1 MIELRLP
8 ELIKSGDERTIYDD
22 IYQED
27 GIDHFDSFYWW
38 LLSLM
43 KPQPGTRLLDI
54 SCGQGKLVRF
64 ARAKKIHAFGADFSE
79 PALRIAQ
86 QRSRRSDYVVADAQ
100 ALAIAPDQFDY
111 VANIGSIE
119 HYQDPAQG
127 IREIARV
134 LKPTGTACILLPNT
148 YSLLGNVK
156 HAAQTGDVY
165 QGFQPIERYHT
176 LNGWKRLLEENGL
189 VPFEVIKFE
198 MVRPRTVRDLAW
210 YLARPPKVAHY
221 LLMHVIPLA
230 LANCFVYLCRPRKTA
245 LG

>member
-8 ELIKSGDERTIYDD
+8 ELINTGDERTIYDG

-43 KPQPGTRLLDI
+43 NPQPGQSLLDI

-64 ARAKKIHAFGADFSE
+64 ARTKHVHAFGVDFSA
-79 PALRIAQ
+79 PALHTAQ
-86 QRSRRSDYVVADAQ
+86 QRSRSSTYAVTDAQ
-100 ALAIAPDQFDY
+100 ALAIASSHFDF

-119 HYQDPAQG
+119 HYRDPLQG

-176 LNGWKRLLEENGL
+176 LNGWKMLLNDNGL
-189 VPFEVIKFE
+189 VPFDVIKFE
-198 MVRPRTVRDLAW
+198 MVRPRTLRDLVW
-210 YLARPPKVAHY
+210 YMAHPPKVAHY

-230 LANCFVYLCRPRKTA
+230 LANCFVYLCHPRKSDV
-245 LG
+245 